1 MSGIPTTS
9 FSDGGGHVWNIRFDG
24 LTLAALRDAL
34 GINLADVTGDAFF
47 RLETDQ
53 SVLTRVVCFLLR
65 DQLAAQQVTDKQF
78 ANLLVGDRAEA
89 AMAAMWGAATN
100 FFRPKLL
107 SAVESA
113 CKQRCQWQEIAPA
126 LAMLNQ
132 PDLPD
137 SLRLA
142 MLEQLGLKMTALAS
156 GDSPPSADSPSASG
170 QEANPSPRASAGPGP
185 AESARA
191 A

>member
-1 MSGIPTTS
+1 MNDIPTTS

-24 LTLAALRDAL
+24 LTLAVLRDAL
-34 GINLADVTGDAFF
+34 GINLADVTGNAFF

-53 SVLTRVVCFLLR
+53 SELTRVVCFLLR
-65 DQLAAQQVTDKQF
+65 EQLAAQQVTDKQL
-78 ANLLVGDRAEA
+78 ANLLVGEVAEA
-89 AMAAMWGAATN
+89 AMAALWGAATN

-142 MLEQLGLKMTALAS
+142 MLEQLGLKMTGMAS
-156 GDSPPSADSPSASG
+156 GDSPASADAPFASG
-170 QEANPSPRASAGPGP
+170 QAASPSPVASAGPAP